1 MQATL
6 ILAAGQGKRFGGPKA
21 PYIFQGKRLVD
32 RAVENSR
39 DAGIDKVFVV
49 LGAWVGEVPNAELI
63 INQNWQEGM
72 GSSLRVGLNKLIS
85 QDEHNEIEE
94 VLVSLVDLPDL
105 NGALFSKIAK
115 SPGHLVAATYKG
127 VRGHPVKI
135 ERRHWIPIIET
146 LSGDSGA
153 KDYLNSHASELVL
166 VEVGDL
172 ATGEDL
178 DLKVND

>member
-1 MQATL
+1 VQATL
-6 ILAAGQGKRFGGPKA
+6 ILAAGQGRRFGGPKA

-32 RAVENSR
+32 RAVDYSR

-72 GSSLRVGLNKLIS
+72 GSSLRVGLNELIS
-85 QDEHNEIEE
+85 HDEHNEIEE
-94 VLVSLVDLPDL
+94 VLVTLVDLPDL
-105 NGALFSKIAK
+105 NGEVFSRIAK
-115 SPGHLVAATYKG
+115 CPGQLVAATYKG
-127 VRGHPVKI
+127 VRGHPVKFA
-135 ERRHWIPIIET
+135 RAHWYPIIET

-153 KDYLNSHASELVL
+153 KEYLNSHASELVL

-172 ATGEDL
+172 ATGGDL
-178 DLKVND
+178 DLKISD

>member
-6 ILAAGQGKRFGGPKA
+6 ILAAGQGRRFGGPKA

-72 GSSLRVGLNKLIS
+72 GSSLRVGLTELIS
-85 QDEHNEIEE
+85 HSEIEE

-105 NGALFSKIAK
+105 NGALFSRIAK
-115 SPGHLVAATYKG
+115 CPGRLVAATYKG

-135 ERRHWIPIIET
+135 ERTHWSPIIET

-166 VEVGDL
+166 VEVGHL

-178 DLKVND
+178 DMKVND

>member
-6 ILAAGQGKRFGGPKA
+6 ILAAGQGRRFGGPKA
-21 PYIFQGKRLVD
+21 PYIYQGKRLVD

-72 GSSLRVGLNKLIS
+72 GSSLRVGLTELIP
-85 QDEHNEIEE
+85 QIEIEE

-178 DLKVND
+178 DMKVND

>member
-6 ILAAGQGKRFGGPKA
+6 ILAAGQGRRFGGPKA

-39 DAGIDKVFVV
+39 VAGIDKVFVV

-72 GSSLRVGLNKLIS
+72 GSSLRVGLTELIP
-85 QDEHNEIEE
+85 QIEIEE

-105 NGALFSKIAK
+105 NGALFSRIAK

-178 DLKVND
+178 DMKVND

>member
-1 MQATL
+1 M
-6 ILAAGQGKRFGGPKA
+6 
-21 PYIFQGKRLVD
+21 D

-72 GSSLRVGLNKLIS
+72 GSSLRVGLTELIPKI
-85 QDEHNEIEE
+85 EIEE

-178 DLKVND
+178 DMKVND

>member
-1 MQATL
+1 MCSSDL
-6 ILAAGQGKRFGGPKA
+6 
-21 PYIFQGKRLVD
+21 GKRLVD

-72 GSSLRVGLNKLIS
+72 GSSLRVGLTELIP
-85 QDEHNEIEE
+85 QIEIEE

-105 NGALFSKIAK
+105 NGALFSRIAK

-178 DLKVND
+178 DMKVND

>member
-6 ILAAGQGKRFGGPKA
+6 ILAAGQGRRFGGPKA

-32 RAVENSR
+32 RAVDNSR

-72 GSSLRVGLNKLIS
+72 GSSLRVGLTQLIP
-85 QDEHNEIEE
+85 QIEIEE

-178 DLKVND
+178 DMKVND

>member
-1 MQATL
+1 ML
-6 ILAAGQGKRFGGPKA
+6 FR
-21 PYIFQGKRLVD
+21 
-32 RAVENSR
+32 S
-39 DAGIDKVFVV
+39 
-49 LGAWVGEVPNAELI
+49 EVPNAELI

-72 GSSLRVGLNKLIS
+72 GSSLRVGLTELIP
-85 QDEHNEIEE
+85 HIEIEE

-105 NGALFSKIAK
+105 NGALFSRIAK

-178 DLKVND
+178 DMKVND

>member
-72 GSSLRVGLNKLIS
+72 GSSLRVGLTELIP
-85 QDEHNEIEE
+85 QIEIEE

-115 SPGHLVAATYKG
+115 SPGHLVSATYKG

-135 ERRHWIPIIET
+135 GRRHWIPIIET

-178 DLKVND
+178 DMKVND

>member
-6 ILAAGQGKRFGGPKA
+6 ILAAGQGRRFGGPKA

-63 INQNWQEGM
+63 INQNWHEGM
-72 GSSLRVGLNKLIS
+72 GSSLRVGLTELIP
-85 QDEHNEIEE
+85 QIEIEE

-178 DLKVND
+178 DMKFND

>member
-6 ILAAGQGKRFGGPKA
+6 ILAAGQGRRFGGPKA

-72 GSSLRVGLNKLIS
+72 GSSLRVGLTELIP
-85 QDEHNEIEE
+85 QIEIEE

-105 NGALFSKIAK
+105 NGALFSRIAK

-166 VEVGDL
+166 VEVGHL

-178 DLKVND
+178 DMKVND